1 MIDVTAEYNKIQDKL
16 SKGGLTPKDR
26 TAIPQ
31 MEMPHRDPKERA
43 RIMDEVTYG
52 FSKEQAVVEAN
63 RCLQCKNPTC
73 VEGCPVN
80 VDIPGFIGQI
90 AKGEF
95 KAAINIIKRTSLL
108 PAICGRVCPQEK
120 QCQKTCMVGK
130 IYKDAER
137 AVSIGRLERF
147 VADWERQYK
156 FVSIPE
162 IAEKTGK
169 KVAVIGGGI
178 AGMEAARVLALRGHK
193 PVIFEKGDKM
203 IKYAQANGLRVRGHA
218 LAWHSQVAN
227 WVNNYSGQKEKLLA
241 VLKNHITKVVSH
253 WKGKIAEW
261 DVVNEAVNDDYNAD
275 WRSTNSVW
283 YEGIGAEFLDSA
295 FVWAHEADPD
305 AELCYNDYSLEWGLR
320 EGSKASFVV
329 EQVKRWKANGIPIT
343 CVGTQTH
350 IEIAHETTPQN
361 VRALAKA
368 LAELNVTLNITELD
382 IGFPKGSA
390 GKLTE
395 ADYAKQGHLYR
406 QFMDVFLEEP
416 NMGEFVIWGLTD
428 AHSWLDEQQ
437 GKTEGLLYDKQY
449 KPKPAYDSV
458 MASLKAHPASEVKTP
473 YPESVLNPPKDCGTG
488 NCGDFIIAIKP
499 NVFANNISIHLAGR
513 TLFITG
519 LASKTATKVDIFD
532 MQGRPVF
539 RAKDVKGDV
548 ELSSI
553 SKGLYVVQIRQG
565 ETKITKRIAIK

>member
-1 MIDVTAEYNKIQDKL
+1 MKKIHSLSRIALPRITLCAAILGMGLNAHAADETIRQLAKERGRFIGTILNSEWFNDAIEPEFEEIHKTQFNVVVAEN
-16 SKGGLTPKDR
+16 
-26 TAIPQ
+26 
-31 MEMPHRDPKERA
+31 EMKFDATEPKE
-43 RIMDEVTYG
+43 DE
-52 FSKEQAVVEAN
+52 FN
-63 RCLQCKNPTC
+63 
-73 VEGCPVN
+73 
-80 VDIPGFIGQI
+80 
-90 AKGEF
+90 
-95 KAAINIIKRTSLL
+95 
-108 PAICGRVCPQEK
+108 
-120 QCQKTCMVGK
+120 
-130 IYKDAER
+130 
-137 AVSIGRLERF
+137 
-147 VADWERQYK
+147 
-156 FVSIPE
+156 
-162 IAEKTGK
+162 
-169 KVAVIGGGI
+169 
-178 AGMEAARVLALRGHK
+178 
-193 PVIFEKGDKM
+193 FEKGDKM
-203 IKYAQANGLRVRGHA
+203 VKYAQANGLRVRGHA

-241 VLKNHITKVVSH
+241 VLKNHITKVVGH
-253 WKGKIAEW
+253 WKGKVAEW
-261 DVVNEAVNDDYNAD
+261 DVVNEAINDDYNAD

-305 AELCYNDYSLEWGLR
+305 AELCYNDYSIEWGLR

-329 EQVKRWKANGIPIT
+329 EQVKRWKANNIPIT

-473 YPESVLNPPKDCGTG
+473 YSETVLNPPKDCGAEG
-488 NCGDFIIAIKP
+488 CGDSTIAIKKFIAP
-499 NVFANNISIHLAGR
+499 KGMSVQLVGR
-513 TLFITG
+513 TLFVTG
-519 LASKTATKVDIFD
+519 IAAGKSAASNAAKVDVFD
-532 MQGRPVF
+532 MQGRPIF
-539 RAKDVKGDV
+539 STKSEKGRAD
-548 ELSSI
+548 LSAI
-553 SKGLYVVQIRQG
+553 AEGLYVIRVSNSS
-565 ETKITKRIAIK
+565 TSIVKKMAIK

>member
-1 MIDVTAEYNKIQDKL
+1 MKKIHSLSRIALGAAIIGAGFMNANAADETIRQLAKERGRFIGTILNSEWFNDAIEPEFEEIHKTQFNVVVAEN
-16 SKGGLTPKDR
+16 
-26 TAIPQ
+26 
-31 MEMPHRDPKERA
+31 EMKFDATEPKE
-43 RIMDEVTYG
+43 DE
-52 FSKEQAVVEAN
+52 FN
-63 RCLQCKNPTC
+63 
-73 VEGCPVN
+73 
-80 VDIPGFIGQI
+80 
-90 AKGEF
+90 
-95 KAAINIIKRTSLL
+95 
-108 PAICGRVCPQEK
+108 
-120 QCQKTCMVGK
+120 
-130 IYKDAER
+130 
-137 AVSIGRLERF
+137 
-147 VADWERQYK
+147 
-156 FVSIPE
+156 
-162 IAEKTGK
+162 
-169 KVAVIGGGI
+169 
-178 AGMEAARVLALRGHK
+178 
-193 PVIFEKGDKM
+193 FEKGDKM
-203 IKYAQANGLRVRGHA
+203 VKYAQANGLRVRGHA

-227 WVNNYSGQKEKLLA
+227 WVNDYKGQKEKLLA

-253 WKGKIAEW
+253 WKGQIAEW

-305 AELCYNDYSLEWGLR
+305 AELCYNDYSIEWGLR

-437 GKTEGLLYDKQY
+437 GKTEGLLFDKQY
-449 KPKPAYDSV
+449 NPKPAYDSV

-473 YPESVLNPPKDCGTG
+473 YPDSVLNPPKDCKTD
-488 NCGDFIIAIKP
+488 NCGDSIIALPRI
-499 NVFANNISIHLAGR
+499 ANKQNLSIHFAGR

-519 LASKTATKVDIFD
+519 ATAANNAQIDVFD
-532 MQGRPVF
+532 LQGQPVF
-539 RAKDVKGDV
+539 STKNVKGNI
-548 ELSSI
+548 ELSPI
-553 SKGLYVVQIRQG
+553 PEGLYVVHVRQG
-565 ETKITKRIAIK
+565 ITRLTKRIAIK